1 MLNKQTIEK
10 MVSMHISEMSNCC
23 TRILES
29 PDSQSLTTEEII
41 GLSVDAEWQVRQNR
55 KLKRLLRKASLADN
69 GCLED
74 IDYDQ
79 DRKLDKSTI
88 LRLGECSYIQEQN
101 HVLITGKTGCGKTF
115 LVCALGNM
123 ACRRNYTV
131 QYIRVPK
138 LIIDMNIAKQEGTYN
153 KLLSTLRKTN
163 LLILD
168 DWGIAPFSEASGRD
182 ILEIVEERTR
192 IGSMLIS
199 SQLPVNSWY
208 ELFADPTIADAC
220 LDRILHKSYRIDI
233 KGGSMRR
240 KNSTI
245 NDKE

>member
-1 MLNKQTIEK
+1 
-10 MVSMHISEMSNCC
+10 
-23 TRILES
+23 
-29 PDSQSLTTEEII
+29 
-41 GLSVDAEWQVRQNR
+41 
-55 KLKRLLRKASLADN
+55 
-69 GCLED
+69 
-74 IDYDQ
+74 
-79 DRKLDKSTI
+79 
-88 LRLGECSYIQEQN
+88 
-101 HVLITGKTGCGKTF
+101 
-115 LVCALGNM
+115 M